1 MAASRA
7 DKLRFE
13 KGRALVRAL
22 HLSELEAAG
31 TARTLALHE
40 AEKQLDRVARLL
52 PNAMQ
57 ADISITEIAR
67 VTGVSR
73 PTLYELQ
80 GRYGGS
86 LADLRLGVL
95 QTIALR
101 QPIASEQLSLLF
113 DGRPEVAHVVVD
125 LANEGLIDFDVEP
138 TPDGD
143 ESILTVTPNGYEALE
158 RWDFEFEGQEEAAQR
173 EGA

>member
-1 MAASRA
+1 M
-7 DKLRFE
+7 
-13 KGRALVRAL
+13 RAL
-22 HLSELEAAG
+22 HLSELETAG

-101 QPIASEQLSLLF
+101 QPIANEQLSLLF
-113 DGRPEVAHVVVD
+113 DGRDELAHVIVD
-125 LANEGLIDFDVEP
+125 LAKEGLIEFDAEP
-138 TPDGD
+138 TPEGD
-143 ESILTVTPNGYEALE
+143 EAILMVTPGGYDALE
-158 RWDFEFEGQEEAAQR
+158 RWDFEFEAAEAAR
-173 EGA
+173 EES

>member
-1 MAASRA
+1 
-7 DKLRFE
+7 
-13 KGRALVRAL
+13 VRAL
-22 HLSELEAAG
+22 HLSELETAG
-31 TARTLALHE
+31 TSRTLALHE

-57 ADISITEIAR
+57 AGISITEIAR

-86 LADLRLGVL
+86 LGDLRLGVL

-101 QPIASEQLSLLF
+101 QPIANEQLRLLF
-113 DGRPEVAHVVVD
+113 DERDELAHVLVD
-125 LANEGLIDFDVEP
+125 LANEGLIEFDAEP
-138 TPDGD
+138 TPEGD
-143 ESILTVTPNGYEALE
+143 EAILMVTPGGYDALE
-158 RWDFEFEGQEEAAQR
+158 RWDFDFEAEETAHQE
-173 EGA
+173 GS

>member
-7 DKLRFE
+7 DKFRFE

-22 HLSELEAAG
+22 HLSELETAG

-57 ADISITEIAR
+57 AGISITEIAR

-86 LADLRLGVL
+86 PGELRLGVL

-101 QPIASEQLSLLF
+101 QPIGHEQLRLLF
-113 DGRPEVAHVVVD
+113 EERDELTQVVVD
-125 LANEGLIDFDVEP
+125 FANGGLIELDVEQ
-138 TPDGD
+138 TPDG
-143 ESILTVTPNGYEALE
+143 EETILTLTTNGYDALE
-158 RWDFEFEGQEEAAQR
+158 GWDFEFDAEEEAADR
-173 EGA
+173 KGS

>member
-1 MAASRA
+1 MSASRA

-22 HLSELEAAG
+22 HLSELETAG
-31 TARTLALHE
+31 TSRTLALHE

-57 ADISITEIAR
+57 AGISITEIAR

-86 LADLRLGVL
+86 LGDLRLGVL

-101 QPIASEQLSLLF
+101 QPIANEQLRLLF
-113 DGRPEVAHVVVD
+113 DERDELAHVLVD
-125 LANEGLIDFDVEP
+125 LANEGLIEFDAEP
-138 TPDGD
+138 TPEGD
-143 ESILTVTPNGYEALE
+143 EAILMVTPGGYDALE
-158 RWDFEFEGQEEAAQR
+158 RWDFDFEAEETAHQE
-173 EGA
+173 GS

>member
-1 MAASRA
+1 MSASRA
-7 DKLRFE
+7 DKFRYE

-22 HLSELEAAG
+22 HLSELETAG

-57 ADISITEIAR
+57 AGISITEIAR

-86 LADLRLGVL
+86 LGDLRLGVL

-101 QPIASEQLSLLF
+101 QPIANEQLRLLF
-113 DGRPEVAHVVVD
+113 DERDELAHVLVD
-125 LANEGLIDFDVEP
+125 LANEGLIEFDAEP
-138 TPDGD
+138 TPEGD
-143 ESILTVTPNGYEALE
+143 EAILMVTPGGYDALE
-158 RWDFEFEGQEEAAQR
+158 CWDFEFEAEDPAHQE
-173 EGA
+173 GS